1 MPTIKTCGPEAKRTE
16 FTYHGSAQDGITL
29 EFESGDF
36 EISAQAIATTME
48 HFRGQTVRGG
58 FSMTAPPLGGVGDF
72 LQRQGEW
79 LTPRHASFLC
89 AALQHEGLVNCSLD
103 GNAVVVTFKA

>member
-1 MPTIKTCGPEAKRTE
+1 MPTIETCGSEAKRTE
-16 FTYHGSAQDGITL
+16 FTYRGNARDGITL

-36 EISAQAIATTME
+36 DINSQTIAAVID

-58 FSMTAPPLGGVGDF
+58 FSMTNPPLGGVGAF
-72 LQRQGEW
+72 LQQQGGG

-89 AALQHEGLVNCSLD
+89 AALQHEGLVDCVLD
-103 GNAVVVTFKA
+103 GNAVVVTFNA